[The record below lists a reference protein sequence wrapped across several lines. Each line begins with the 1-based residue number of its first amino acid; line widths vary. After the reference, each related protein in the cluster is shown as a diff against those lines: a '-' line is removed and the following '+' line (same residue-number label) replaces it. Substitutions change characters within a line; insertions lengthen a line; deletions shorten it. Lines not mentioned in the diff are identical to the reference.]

1 MADTKIKTERRPRNH
16 EGPAEGRRLPVILQM
31 HGDIIKVPANAAWN

>member
-1 MADTKIKTERRPRNH
+1 MADTKIKTERGPRNP